1 MNIRYEIVRM
11 FCMLIVFIPIYAIG
25 FKKIGGYSWKV
36 AIKSTLYTV
45 ILFIVFDSLC
55 RYFGLF
61 NY

>member
-1 MNIRYEIVRM
+1 MNIRYEIIRL
-11 FCMLIVFIPIYAIG
+11 FCILIVFIPIYAIG

-45 ILFIVFDSLC
+45 ILFIISDSLC